1 MFTKAE
7 HWDCHQDSSLLAP
20 PDTVLG
26 LWLDFHVC
34 STCLDP
40 GRTYVL
46 CETRFRDISQGY
58 RRRKPGNYGLAGG
71 GGGGCCQPGCSRHST
86 PPTSG
91 QCGAGGARSHTLTLD
106 SSRVQ
111 RAPLNP
117 PNFHVSCLL
126 AMRGSATQLCFSCKG
141 I

>member
-1 MFTKAE
+1 MFIKAE
-7 HWDCHQDSSLLAP
+7 HEGGHQDNCLLPSSN
-20 PDTVLG
+20 TFLG
-26 LWLDFHVC
+26 FWLDFHVC

-58 RRRKPGNYGLAGG
+58 SQRKPGNYGLAV
-71 GGGGCCQPGCSRHST
+71 GCGLLAVSSAVWPLSSPHHPLAG
-86 PPTSG
+86 
-91 QCGAGGARSHTLTLD
+91 GGARSHTLTLD

-117 PNFHVSCLL
+117 PNFHVSCL
-126 AMRGSATQLCFSCKG
+126 
-141 I
+141 